1 MLSVLVLFLGPGPFF
16 LYGYLGLIHTHPDI
30 FENGDFSLHYRRNTR
45 AHVAYANPVF
55 ARPHENAN
63 TMEIR

>member
-30 FENGDFSLHYRRNTR
+30 FENGDFSLHYRRNT
-45 AHVAYANPVF
+45 
-55 ARPHENAN
+55 PH
-63 TMEIR
+63 T